1 MKALN
6 NYISKVP
13 KVFTSKMA
21 NNGKYAAIDQG
32 FISLSNFLASVLLA
46 RLVSPTELGVYV
58 LGFLAIYF
66 IRSVQDGLIIQPL
79 NTFGAISTPGE
90 FKGYFSAAAIQQL
103 ILAGLS
109 SFIALLVGWILT
121 KLGNDT
127 VGPTIFTLWFV
138 SLPGNSRSF

>member
-13 KVFTSKMA
+13 KAFTSKIA

-32 FISLSNFLASVLLA
+32 IISLSNFLASVLLA

-79 NTFGAISTPGE
+79 NTFGAI
-90 FKGYFSAAAIQQL
+90 
-103 ILAGLS
+103 
-109 SFIALLVGWILT
+109 
-121 KLGNDT
+121 
-127 VGPTIFTLWFV
+127 
-138 SLPGNSRSF
+138 